1 MTERLIEP
9 RGRGFL
15 LFDSH
20 PAGCEKIVGDMWDR
34 VAPAIPGKKAER
46 RPVALIIGSSAG
58 YGMAATIAGIR
69 RYGLDGVGLCF
80 ERPPTERRTATAGWY
95 RTIATAEL
103 AAKAGRDWSF
113 VNGDAFADTTKEQ
126 VLDLLAERFG
136 GIDYLIYSVA
146 APRRTDPVTGQ
157 THQSVIQSLG
167 AGYSTKTLDVSGDE
181 PALKEIWVEPGSD
194 TERADTIKVMG
205 GEDWALWV
213 DALAG
218 RGLLRPGFTTVA
230 LSYIG
235 SHLTA
240 PIYRDGTIGAAKAHL
255 EETALTLNGGLAEV
269 GGRAMTSVNGAAVTQ
284 ASTAIPGIALYV
296 SLLRGALGEAMQSPL
311 QQSVELWDRLTGAQ
325 ALDLDDQRRIRLD
338 GWELHPLIQEQVT
351 ERWEAVAPD
360 SIGDLADIDWF
371 TGEVRR
377 LYGFDVPGVNYSA
390 PSEPDL
396 LWPTPTE

>member
-20 PAGCEKIVGDMWDR
+20 PAGCEKIVRDMWDR
-34 VAPAIPGKKAER
+34 VTPAVPDKEGER
-46 RPVALIIGSSAG
+46 RPVALVVGSSAG
-58 YGMAATIAGIR
+58 YGMATVIAGVR
-69 RYGLDGVGLCF
+69 RYGIDGVGLCF
-80 ERPPTERRTATAGWY
+80 ERPSTERRTATAGWY

-113 VNGDAFADTTKEQ
+113 VNGDAFADDTKAQ

-136 GIDYLIYSVA
+136 GIDHLIYSVA
-146 APRRTDPVTGQ
+146 APRRTDPATGR
-157 THQSVIQSLG
+157 THQSVIQPLG
-167 AGYSTKTLDVSGDE
+167 AGYRTKTLDVGGDE
-181 PALKEIWVEPGSD
+181 PALKEIWVEPGSN

-213 DALAG
+213 DALTD

-255 EETALTLNGGLAEV
+255 EETALTLNRDLSGI

-296 SLLRGALGEAMQSPL
+296 SLLRGVLGEAVRSPL
-311 QQSVELWDRLTGAQ
+311 QQSVELWDLLTGVQ
-325 ALDLDDQRRIRLD
+325 ALDLDDHGRIRLD
-338 GWELHPLIQEQVT
+338 RWELNPLVQEQVT
-351 ERWEAVAPD
+351 ERWEAVAPGTV
-360 SIGDLADIDWF
+360 GDLADIDWF
-371 TGEVRR
+371 TSKVRR

-390 PSEPDL
+390 PSEPDMP
-396 LWPTPTE
+396 WPTPAE

>member
-1 MTERLIEP
+1 MTARLIEP

-20 PAGCEKIVGDMWDR
+20 PGGCEKIVGDMWDR
-34 VAPAIPGKKAER
+34 VAPARPDAKAER
-46 RPVALIIGSSAG
+46 RPVALVIGFSAG
-58 YGMAATIAGIR
+58 YGMATAIAGIR

-113 VNGDAFADTTKEQ
+113 VNGDAFANTTKAQ

-146 APRRTDPVTGQ
+146 APRRVDPVTGQ
-157 THQSVIQSLG
+157 THQSVIQPLG
-167 AGYSTKTLDVSGDE
+167 KGYSTKTLDVSGDE
-181 PALKEIWVEPGSD
+181 PALKEIWVEAGSD
-194 TERADTIKVMG
+194 AERADTIKVMG
-205 GEDWALWV
+205 GEDWALWF
-213 DALAG
+213 DALAD

-255 EETALTLNGGLAEV
+255 EETALTLNGDLAGV

-296 SLLRGALGEAMQSPL
+296 SLLRGVLGEAMQSPL
-311 QQSVELWDRLTGAQ
+311 QQSVELWDRLTGART
-325 ALDLDDQRRIRLD
+325 LDLDDHGRIRLD
-338 GWELHPLIQEQVT
+338 RWELDPLIQEQVT
-351 ERWEAVAPD
+351 ERWKAVAPD
-360 SIGDLADIDWF
+360 TIGDLADIEWF
-371 TGEVRR
+371 SSEVRR
-377 LYGFDVPGVNYSA
+377 LYGFDVPGVNYGA
-390 PSEPDL
+390 PSESDL
-396 LWPTPTE
+396 PWPTE

>member
-34 VAPAIPGKKAER
+34 VAPAIPDKKAER

-146 APRRTDPVTGQ
+146 APRRTDPITGQ

-255 EETALTLNGGLAEV
+255 EETALTLNGDLAAS

-325 ALDLDDQRRIRLD
+325 PLALDEKDRIRLD
-338 GWELHPLIQEQVT
+338 WWELHDVSQEEVT
-351 ERWEAVAPD
+351 ERWNSAAPET
-360 SIGDLADIDWF
+360 IGDLADIEWF
-371 TGEVRR
+371 ASEVRR
-377 LYGFDVPGVNYSA
+377 LYGFDVPGVDYTQ

-396 LWPTPTE
+396 PWPTE